1 MKIIFYLIF
10 LISLFLF
17 IIVDYLGYPYLKV
30 VITTNNTNER
40 KTELSKLIQNKNI
53 EDGVIASI
61 IKYEDDDLIFE
72 IINSK
77 PLSADL
83 LNELIKKKN
92 INFIKEVLKK
102 YPNNIEFINEII
114 NNGTYE
120 MLIYIASMKDL
131 TKNSVLLLLKK
142 IDEKKINNKELFG
155 VLKENRLI
163 FPMILEVEEN
173 EKYEEL
179 FSSPYIKYV
188 IKLVKEHNKN
198 LLEILK
204 GDHLD
209 RIMALYYKEKLDLID
224 LYFLEKVK
232 INFDEEKIK
241 DVYQNHLFF
250 TDVNKRILDIKI
262 REREN
267 QDIKLNHEIIKTLSK
282 QEFKKIYPQD
292 IKKIKEHIK
301 SIETE
306 VKESLPKP
314 EFIGKTFTPTM
325 LLYNVGKG
333 IYNIHEINSQGAEIF
348 TKVANK
354 RVKDLVKLSIEKR
367 LKNIKNE
374 EKVQF
379 ELLNKKYEN
388 NNIDFLSK

>member
-142 IDEKKINNKELFG
+142 IDEKK
-155 VLKENRLI
+155 
-163 FPMILEVEEN
+163 
-173 EKYEEL
+173 
-179 FSSPYIKYV
+179 
-188 IKLVKEHNKN
+188 
-198 LLEILK
+198 
-204 GDHLD
+204 
-209 RIMALYYKEKLDLID
+209 
-224 LYFLEKVK
+224 
-232 INFDEEKIK
+232 
-241 DVYQNHLFF
+241 
-250 TDVNKRILDIKI
+250 
-262 REREN
+262 
-267 QDIKLNHEIIKTLSK
+267 
-282 QEFKKIYPQD
+282 
-292 IKKIKEHIK
+292 
-301 SIETE
+301 
-306 VKESLPKP
+306 
-314 EFIGKTFTPTM
+314 
-325 LLYNVGKG
+325 
-333 IYNIHEINSQGAEIF
+333 
-348 TKVANK
+348 
-354 RVKDLVKLSIEKR
+354 
-367 LKNIKNE
+367 
-374 EKVQF
+374 
-379 ELLNKKYEN
+379 
-388 NNIDFLSK
+388 